1 MPNRADQQQV
11 LEILQELNGLDSLK
25 ELFWGQLNYE
35 RVNQPISRNGWSEP
49 ATKALADD
57 PLVFAG
63 GGEGENFKIVVAR
76 LTSDHVP
83 LGPQRPVIA
92 RLLRDFPYALFVFS
106 NADRN
111 NMREWLDR
119 RAFETSERIVPRI
132 ICSEALV

>member
-1 MPNRADQQQV
+1 MPNRADHQQV
-11 LEILQELNGLDSLK
+11 LNILEKLSGLDSLK

-35 RVNQPISRNGWSEP
+35 RVNQPISRRGWNDS

-63 GGEGENFKIVVAR
+63 GGEGENFKIIVAR
-76 LTSDHVP
+76 LNSDHVP

-106 NADRN
+106 NEDQRGSGQV
-111 NMREWLDR
+111 RE
-119 RAFETSERIVPRI
+119 AN
-132 ICSEALV
+132 